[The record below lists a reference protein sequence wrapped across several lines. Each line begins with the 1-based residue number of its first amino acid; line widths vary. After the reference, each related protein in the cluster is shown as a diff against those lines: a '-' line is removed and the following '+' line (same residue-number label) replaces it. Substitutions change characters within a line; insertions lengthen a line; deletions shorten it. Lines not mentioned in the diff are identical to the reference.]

1 MIKKTLIL
9 CTIAT
14 TIGAPIV
21 FDSISAYASNND
33 SIQYETSY
41 SSDLN
46 QQEDVLNDFLEN
58 IKSFKDNNPD
68 ISDKDFENY
77 VDNLLTKNSKST
89 NPNLRNLEDYISGKL
104 NSKEQALYNKNKS
117 KGLLCMANGK
127 LAIKYSEQNYKSSEL
142 HNGNGDA
149 FRHALWNYG
158 MALDVGVSF
167 AKEWSTAH
175 EEGAKGQPAIE
186 KKMDLFN
193 NNVGLHQI
201 NVNSKPGSI
210 SKMIS
215 IVKARV
221 RAGGCQVIRNGKITN
236 SSSAGEK

>member
-14 TIGAPIV
+14 TIGSQFIIG
-21 FDSISAYASNND
+21 SIDAYASDNNL
-33 SIQYETSY
+33 IQQERLY
-41 SSDLN
+41 SSELN
-46 QQEDVLNDFLEN
+46 EQENVLNDFLDN
-58 IKSFKDNNPD
+58 IKSFKDNNPN
-68 ISDKDFENY
+68 ISDKEFENY
-77 VDNLLTKNSKST
+77 VENLFTKNSRSA

-127 LAIKYSEQNYKSSEL
+127 LAIKYAEQNYKSSEL

-175 EEGAKGQPAIE
+175 EEGAKNQPDIE

-193 NNVGLHQI
+193 NGVGLHQI

-210 SKMIS
+210 NKMVS
-215 IVKARV
+215 IIKARV
-221 RAGGCQVIRNGKITN
+221 RAGGCKVIRNGKLTTSN
-236 SSSAGEK
+236 STGEK